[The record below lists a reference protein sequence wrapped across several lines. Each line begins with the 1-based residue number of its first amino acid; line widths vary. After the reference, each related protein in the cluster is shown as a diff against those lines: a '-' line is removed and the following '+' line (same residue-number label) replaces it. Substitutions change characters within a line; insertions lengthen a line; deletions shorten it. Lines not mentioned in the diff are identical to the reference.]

1 MRLKIYLT
9 ALGVSLSVLFGSVD
23 TLYYDLTIF
32 GIKCGEISYLY
43 PQNNQL
49 LITAYST
56 GLIDYVFPFKND
68 YNTTFDTSFYGVQ
81 RYNKIIRQG
90 DFKQRLSGKWDTSS
104 KKIVYKNMKS
114 FQRPDSCM
122 NLFTFFARLNKE
134 QGDMLDTQ
142 WFPVEH
148 EGNLFKSRVLI
159 ADTVKMESNGHSV
172 LCNHFRIDLIPLSDQ
187 IKMLDRSDYFSQNIT
202 RPEAI
207 KQVWVEQNN
216 LRRIMKASAK
226 IGPIAVVATLRQ

>member
-1 MRLKIYLT
+1 MKLNIYLST
-9 ALGVSLSVLFGSVD
+9 LGLSLSVLFGSVD
-23 TLYYDLTIF
+23 TLHYDLTIF

-49 LITAYST
+49 FITTYST
-56 GLIDYVFPFKND
+56 GIVDYIFPFKND
-68 YNTTFDTSFYGVQ
+68 YNTTFDTSFYGVKH
-81 RYNKIIRQG
+81 YNKIIRQG
-90 DFKQRLSGKWDTSS
+90 EFKQRLAGKWDAAS
-104 KKIVYKNMKS
+104 KKFEYEKLES

-134 QGDMLDTQ
+134 RGDMLDTQ

-159 ADTVKMESNGHSV
+159 ADTVTMESRGLSV
-172 LCNHFRIDLIPLSDQ
+172 LCNHFRFDLIPLNDQ
-187 IKMLDRSDYFSQNIT
+187 IKMLDRSDYFSQNII

-207 KQVWVEQNN
+207 KQIWVEQNN
-216 LRRIMKASAK
+216 PRRIMKASVQ
-226 IGPIAVVATLRQ
+226 IGPISITATLK